1 MKKRRVK
8 PALCYF
14 FPYYVNII
22 IWEVFISK
30 TIITIS
36 MDSDFADK
44 FIGFLKNLIS
54 INSDKRSP
62 LTIDS
67 IAIDD
72 GESEIVAYPKE
83 KE

>member
-1 MKKRRVK
+1 
-8 PALCYF
+8 
-14 FPYYVNII
+14 
-22 IWEVFISK
+22 
-30 TIITIS
+30 